1 MIKSDLMNRKLL
13 LVLLMLFLLSGCAQ
27 RREPDVEYFQGEVV
41 ATLQKPVSQATFESV
56 DTALPPSGD
65 PEGTLQASE
74 PLPTDTPGGTLTP
87 TASNPQTTN
96 YPATTKTITLIPE
109 PSATANLTQ
118 TPTPTLGVP
127 AWEGV
132 WKIWYQTVNGGYTPA
147 ELTVQV
153 NGANLTALAK
163 IDGTDF
169 TFKGEIT
176 TQGSQVAGE
185 WQTASNTGA
194 FWWRMNSQ
202 DTFVG
207 SRENRFGFC
216 GNRAAA
222 IQPNPCRELPQN

>member
-1 MIKSDLMNRKLL
+1 M
-13 LVLLMLFLLSGCAQ
+13 
-27 RREPDVEYFQGEVV
+27 EYFQGEVV
-41 ATLQKPVSQATFESV
+41 ATLQKPVSQATPESV
-56 DTALPPSGD
+56 DTDLPPSGE
-65 PEGTLQASE
+65 PEGTLQASQ
-74 PLPTDTPGGTLTP
+74 LPSTSTPGSTP
-87 TASNPQTTN
+87 SPTSPNPQSTGYPVTIGTT
-96 YPATTKTITLIPE
+96 TLIPE

-127 AWEGV
+127 VWEGV

-153 NGANLTALAK
+153 NGAKLTALAK

-194 FWWRMNSQ
+194 FWWRMNSP